1 MNNLIGKRVP
11 DLKRRI
17 KKKEIQMDN
26 KCIKICS
33 DSSAIKET
41 QIKMKCLFLFI
52 GLARILKYDPI
63 QQYKIAVMK
72 GNANFPGGREI
83 W

>member
-1 MNNLIGKRVP
+1 MNNSIGKRVP

-17 KKKEIQMDN
+17 KRKGIQMDN

-33 DSSAIKET
+33 DSSTIKET

-63 QQYKIAVMK
+63 QQ
-72 GNANFPGGREI
+72 
-83 W
+83 

>member
-1 MNNLIGKRVP
+1 MTREKMMNSLIGKRLP

-41 QIKMKCLFLFI
+41 NQNETLFSFYWI
-52 GLARILKYDPI
+52 GKSF
-63 QQYKIAVMK
+63 KV
-72 GNANFPGGREI
+72 
-83 W
+83 

>member
-1 MNNLIGKRVP
+1 MNGSIGKRLP

-41 QIKMKCLFLFI
+41 QIKMKCFFLSI
-52 GLARILKYDPI
+52 GLARILKYDLI
-63 QQYKIAVMK
+63 QQ
-72 GNANFPGGREI
+72 
-83 W
+83 